1 MRIGHFYLR
10 ANEPCSV
17 KRTHLYCMR
26 LNLKVTYQNGGS
38 TEFWTLGSRFPGKA
52 EGGNVA
58 SWEQR
63 ALFTQVDSPMQRSST
78 KGTEGN
84 RSHPKV
90 YIDFVSKG
98 LWTPS
103 DVSRCTM
110 SDQEGSPAP
119 AYKIPFAQGGRTW
132 HKFIAETRCTSLPP
146 SWLIKVVMRSKSSL
160 QIQ

>member
-1 MRIGHFYLR
+1 MAALSSGHLGAGSQERLKAAMWHRGNSAHSSLR
-10 ANEPCSV
+10 WTVLCSTAV
-17 KRTHLYCMR
+17 
-26 LNLKVTYQNGGS
+26 Q
-38 TEFWTLGSRFPGKA
+38 
-52 EGGNVA
+52 
-58 SWEQR
+58 
-63 ALFTQVDSPMQRSST
+63 

-146 SWLIKVVMRSKSSL
+146 LWLIKVVMRRSKSSL